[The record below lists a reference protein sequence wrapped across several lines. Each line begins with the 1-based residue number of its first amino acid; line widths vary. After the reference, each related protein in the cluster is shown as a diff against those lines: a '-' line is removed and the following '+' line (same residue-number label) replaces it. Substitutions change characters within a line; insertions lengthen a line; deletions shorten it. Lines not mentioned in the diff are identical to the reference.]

1 MTLERLTEEHMKCQ
15 KLEQM
20 LQIKEKQIVSVL
32 EIAVQMTEQ
41 MSKI

>member
-20 LQIKEKQIVSVL
+20 VLVKEKQIVSVL
-32 EIAVQMTEQ
+32 EISEQ
-41 MSKI
+41 MAS